1 MKVFM
6 ENDYGGLN
14 KSAGLLWFLS
24 LEVNMGHM
32 KIGVIL
38 HQKENRCD
46 SIIVIRGVQAL
57 GQKRSLLDILIDVL
71 G

>member
-1 MKVFM
+1 MKVIM
-6 ENDYGGLN
+6 ENNYGGFN
-14 KSAGLLWFLS
+14 NSVVGLLWFLS

-38 HQKENRCD
+38 HPKKKRCD

-57 GQKRSLLDILIDVL
+57 GPNLSTFRA
-71 G
+71 